1 MKDLL
6 LSYTQYNI
14 WANEAILQTI
24 LSQPQHIIDAAV
36 ESSFPTIRATVYH
49 IWSAEQLWLMRLQ
62 KAEQPIWA
70 AHGFEGDFKAA
81 VGQWQAASRALN
93 QLVAQREPAQLSTMI
108 PYKDLKQQPHET
120 PCSQIV
126 LHVTNHSTY
135 HRGQLV
141 TMLRALGVKDIPAT
155 DYIQW
160 TRMKP

>member
-6 LSYTQYNI
+6 LTYTQYNI
-14 WANEAILQTI
+14 WANQEIIKTI
-24 LSQPQHIIDAAV
+24 NAQPEPLVDAAV
-36 ESSFPTIRATVYH
+36 ESSFPTIRATIYH
-49 IWSAEQLWLMRLQ
+49 IWSAEYLWLMRLQ
-62 KAEQPIWA
+62 RAEQPIWA

-81 VGQWQAASRALN
+81 IGLWQEASNALH
-93 QLVAQREPAQLSTMI
+93 QLVTHSDPEQLSAMI

-120 PCSQIV
+120 AFGQIV
-126 LHVTNHSTY
+126 LHVANHSTY

-160 TRMKP
+160 IRLKP